1 MIDEISLV
9 GGRMLNVIYNRLRFM
24 KHVQNKLFGGVDVI
38 MTCDFDQTPP
48 MKDSWPFKIWKTM
61 LMH

>member
-48 MKDSWPFKIWKTM
+48 MKDS
-61 LMH
+61 